1 MSFPL
6 VSPKEWITF
15 LLKFDVQKESQ
26 VKKIALILYYARI
39 ACYANCDSM
48 ITFLAMD
55 DHSVIKKYIKE
66 IEKLKKDNGL
76 TVHDVKYFTSD
87 EKAVEHMKEFEEGD
101 MSFEEILE
109 KGKTPKKKEKSSP
122 KAKKV
127 KTISE
132 EKVSS
137 PKSAKAEKIKKVKK
151 SSSPDKSPKSAKA
164 EKIKKVKKSSSP
176 GKSPKSAKAEKIKK
190 VKKSSSPGKSPKS
203 AKAEKI
209 KKAITKKSTPKKTS
223 EKDTVMKKNCNR
235 YTIADLKKLASE
247 NGLHIPSGL
256 KKVDICELVKDAGL
270 LDIVIPVVD
279 NSAAEKKFV
288 KSHYIYN
295 SEDVIIGTKKS
306 GKYLPLAVE
315 DRLLLDKLKIPFK
328 FATNKEIEKLFFFA
342 DAPQSKI
349 AYNILGNKNPFHMT
363 LPPVPAK
370 DRKKSSPTKFV
381 VSDEVKFERKK
392 LKNATKN
399 AKFEKK
405 FEDRQ
410 MISKRV

>member
-6 VSPKEWITF
+6 VSPKEWVTF

-76 TVHDVKYFTSD
+76 TIHDVKYFTSD
-87 EKAVEHMKEFEEGD
+87 EKAIEHMKEFEEGEL
-101 MSFEEILE
+101 SFEEILE

-122 KAKKV
+122 KAKK
-127 KTISE
+127 TISE
-132 EKVSS
+132 EKVKKVKKVSSPKSAKVKKSPES
-137 PKSAKAEKIKKVKK
+137 PKSAKAEKIKKGKK
-151 SSSPDKSPKSAKA
+151 SSSPDKSQKSAKA
-164 EKIKKVKKSSSP
+164 EKIKKST
-176 GKSPKSAKAEKIKK
+176 A
-190 VKKSSSPGKSPKS
+190 
-203 AKAEKI
+203 
-209 KKAITKKSTPKKTS
+209 KKSTPKKTS

-315 DRLLLDKLKIPFK
+315 DRLLLNKLKIPFK

-370 DRKKSSPTKFV
+370 DRKKSSPIKFV

>member
-137 PKSAKAEKIKKVKK
+137 PKSANAEKIKKVKK

-176 GKSPKSAKAEKIKK
+176 D
-190 VKKSSSPGKSPKS
+190 KSPKS

-315 DRLLLDKLKIPFK
+315 DRLLLNKLKIPFK

>member
-151 SSSPDKSPKSAKA
+151 SSSPD
-164 EKIKKVKKSSSP
+164 
-176 GKSPKSAKAEKIKK
+176 KSPKSAKAEKIKK